1 MATKRKKTKK
11 DVRKTIGFSV
21 RKNPF
26 PDTQGD
32 APYLGEIVDN
42 RTATTEDV
50 MKMVAEGSAGRLS
63 PTDAKYMFDK
73 TMRVAVDLLRE
84 GYRVDLGYCTL
95 YPVIAG
101 TFPFKDSPFDPKRNN
116 MQVVAVPSPEMAK
129 DMLALQPVNVTPAN
143 SPKPRIDSVCQAP
156 DFTRNRIALSEPFEI
171 HGAALT
177 VRHGDESAVLELPD
191 GGMLEVALTRQTAA
205 DGAQRVRARLAETP
219 PAPPPKRARLALN
232 THGMGG
238 KSAPLA
244 TVRSATLCLCK

>member
-1 MATKRKKTKK
+1 MKDSIIILCGGGPAPGMNTVVMSVAKTFLN
-11 DVRKTIGFSV
+11 G
-21 RKNPF
+21 
-26 PDTQGD
+26 
-32 APYLGEIVDN
+32 
-42 RTATTEDV
+42 
-50 MKMVAEGSAGRLS
+50 
-63 PTDAKYMFDK
+63 
-73 TMRVAVDLLRE
+73 
-84 GYRVDLGYCTL
+84 GYRVIGLHGGYSGL
-95 YPVIAG
+95 
-101 TFPFKDSPFDPKRNN
+101 F
-116 MQVVAVPSPEMAK
+116 
-129 DMLALQPVNVTPAN
+129 

-205 DGAQRVRARLAETP
+205 DGAQRVRARLAEPP

-244 TVRSATLCLCK
+244 TVRSATLYLCK